1 MPPALSYEREKTG
14 LLGGFTLREYMR
26 QLPVALSWWTAMV
39 LLEAGQVLLVDA
51 RRGYILPLSHYLLWA
66 AIEWY
71 PWALLTPLI
80 LAVARRYPIHKS
92 NWGQRI
98 LFPHAPMAFACIGM
112 QAVLRGAA
120 GSLYSLFET
129 PASPFALISES
140 FDKRGL
146 QNITA
151 YCLVVAT
158 AAYLHLR
165 EEVRLRQLRQAQL
178 EARLA
183 SAQLEL
189 LRMQLQPHFLFNTLQ
204 AAITLVQEDPRA
216 AEDVLLRLSQLL
228 RITLDEMGNHQTPL
242 SREFDLLD
250 HYVGIQRVRFGE
262 RLSVEIHAEPAALGS
277 LVPTLLLQ
285 PLVEN
290 AIRHGIGKHK
300 GDDVIEINARLANG
314 GLELEVWNRNSI
326 VDDTTER
333 LLLRGVGLRNTKARL
348 EQLYGP
354 QATLLL
360 RALGKPG
367 SSGARGAVV
376 LLFIPLRTRAEG
388 IPRGPQA
395 NGAAQAAL

>member
-1 MPPALSYEREKTG
+1 MQAALSIGDEKTRSMG
-14 LLGGFTLREYMR
+14 DFTLREYMS
-26 QLPVALSWWTAMV
+26 QLPVAMSWWTAMV
-39 LLEAGQVLLVDA
+39 FLEAAQVLLFDA
-51 RRGYILPLSHYLLWA
+51 RRGYILPLTHYFVWPA
-66 AIEWY
+66 FEWY
-71 PWALLTPLI
+71 SWALLTPLI
-80 LAVARRYPIHKS
+80 LAVARRYPITKS
-92 NWGQRI
+92 NWVQRI
-98 LFPHAPMAFACIGM
+98 LFPHALMAVACICL
-112 QAVLRGAA
+112 QAVLRGVV
-120 GSLYSLFET
+120 GSIYSVFET
-129 PASPFALISES
+129 PASPFALMRES

-146 QNITA
+146 ENITA

-165 EEVRLRQLRQAQL
+165 EEVRLRQVRQAQL

-183 SAQLEL
+183 SAQLEM

-216 AEDVLLRLSQLL
+216 AEDMLLRLSQLL
-228 RITLDEMGNHQTPL
+228 RITLDEVGNHQIPL

-250 HYVGIQRVRFGE
+250 LYVGIQRVRFSE
-262 RLSVEIHAEPAALGS
+262 RLTVEIHAAPNTLDS

-314 GLELEVWNRNSI
+314 GLELEVWNRNSV

-354 QATLLL
+354 TSTLIL
-360 RALGKPG
+360 RSLGN
-367 SSGARGAVV
+367 RGAVV
-376 LLFIPLRTRAEG
+376 LIFIPARFGPERTARDSHPIRVTEV
-388 IPRGPQA
+388 
-395 NGAAQAAL
+395 AQ

>member
-1 MPPALSYEREKTG
+1 MQPSLSFGRENPPYTND
-14 LLGGFTLREYMR
+14 FTLRDYLG
-26 QLPVALSWWTAMV
+26 QLPAAFSWWTALV
-39 LLEAGQVLLVDA
+39 LLEAGQFLLMDA
-51 RRGYILPLSHYLLWA
+51 HRGYVLPLSHYFIWA
-66 AIEWY
+66 GLEWY
-71 PWALLTPLI
+71 SWALLTPLI
-80 LAVARRYPIHKS
+80 LNVALRYPITRT
-92 NWGQRI
+92 NWPQRI
-98 LFPHAPMAFACIGM
+98 LFPHALMALACVCI
-112 QAVLRGAA
+112 QAVLHGVA

-129 PASPFALISES
+129 PATPFALISES

-146 QNITA
+146 ENIIA

-165 EEVRLRQLRQAQL
+165 EEVRLRQLQQAQL

-183 SAQLEL
+183 SAQLEM

-216 AEDVLLRLSQLL
+216 AEDMLLRLSQLL
-228 RITLDEMGNHQTPL
+228 RITLDEMGNHQIPL

-250 HYVGIQRVRFGE
+250 LYIGIQRVRFSE
-262 RLSVEIHAEPAALGS
+262 RLTVDIHAEPNTLDS
-277 LVPTLLLQ
+277 PVPTLLLQ

-314 GLELEVWNRNSI
+314 GLELEVWNRNSQ

-348 EQLYGP
+348 QQLYGP
-354 QATLLL
+354 GSTLVL
-360 RALGKPG
+360 RSL
-367 SSGARGAVV
+367 GARGAVV
-376 LLFIPLRTRAEG
+376 LIFIPARPVTEPPARDSYPNPVTAV
-388 IPRGPQA
+388 
-395 NGAAQAAL
+395 AL

>member
-1 MPPALSYEREKTG
+1 VQPAPSLGREKTRHIDN
-14 LLGGFTLREYMR
+14 FTLREYMS

-39 LLEAGQVLLVDA
+39 LLEGGQVLLLDA
-51 RRGYILPLSHYLLWA
+51 HRGYVLPLSHYLIWA
-66 AIEWY
+66 GIEWY
-71 PWALLTPLI
+71 SWALLTPLI
-80 LAVARRYPIHKS
+80 LYVARRYPITKS
-92 NWGQRI
+92 NWVQRI
-98 LFPHAPMAFACIGM
+98 LFPHALMACVCICM
-112 QAVLRGAA
+112 QVVLLGVA
-120 GSLYSLFET
+120 GSIYSIFET
-129 PASPFALISES
+129 PASPFVLMNES
-140 FDKRGL
+140 FEKRGL

-151 YCLVVAT
+151 YCLIVAT

-165 EEVRLRQLRQAQL
+165 EEVRLRQVRQAQL

-183 SAQLEL
+183 SAQLEM

-216 AEDVLLRLSQLL
+216 AEDMLLRLSQLL
-228 RITLDEMGNHQTPL
+228 RITLDEMGNHQIPL

-250 HYVGIQRVRFGE
+250 LYIGIQRVRFSE
-262 RLSVEIHAEPAALGS
+262 RLTVEIHAAPNTLDS

-300 GDDVIEINARLANG
+300 GDDTIEINARLANG
-314 GLELEVWNRNSI
+314 GLELEVWNRNSV

-354 QATLLL
+354 TSTLIL
-360 RALGKPG
+360 RSLGN
-367 SSGARGAVV
+367 RGAVV
-376 LLFIPLRTRAEG
+376 LIFIPARSAPERPAPNLHANYATERA
-388 IPRGPQA
+388 
-395 NGAAQAAL
+395 L

>member
-1 MPPALSYEREKTG
+1 MQPTQPFEREKTRYIG
-14 LLGGFTLREYMR
+14 NFTLSDYTR

-39 LLEAGQVLLVDA
+39 LLEAIQVLLLDA
-51 RRGYILPLSHYLLWA
+51 HKGYILPLSHYLIWSG
-66 AIEWY
+66 IQWY
-71 PWALLTPLI
+71 SWALLTPFI
-80 LAVARRYPIHKS
+80 LAVARRYPITKS
-92 NWGQRI
+92 NWIQRI
-98 LFPHAPMAFACIGM
+98 LSPHALMALACM
-112 QAVLRGAA
+112 SVQAVLSGLA
-120 GSLYSLFET
+120 GSIYSLFET
-129 PASPFALISES
+129 PPSLFTLINES
-140 FDKRGL
+140 FEKRGL

-151 YCLVVAT
+151 YCLIVAT

-165 EEVRLRQLRQAQL
+165 EEVRLRQVREAQL

-183 SAQLEL
+183 SAQLEM

-216 AEDVLLRLSQLL
+216 AEDMLLRLSQLL
-228 RITLDEMGNHQTPL
+228 RITLDEMENHQIPL

-250 HYVGIQRVRFGE
+250 LYIGIQRVRFSE
-262 RLSVEIHAEPAALGS
+262 RLTVEINAAPATLNS

-300 GDDVIEINARLANG
+300 GSDVIEINARLANG

-354 QATLLL
+354 TATLIL
-360 RALGKPG
+360 RSLG
-367 SSGARGAVV
+367 SRGAVV
-376 LLFIPLRTRAEG
+376 LIFIPLHAVLAAAPHAST
-388 IPRGPQA
+388 A
-395 NGAAQAAL
+395 NPLDEYAL